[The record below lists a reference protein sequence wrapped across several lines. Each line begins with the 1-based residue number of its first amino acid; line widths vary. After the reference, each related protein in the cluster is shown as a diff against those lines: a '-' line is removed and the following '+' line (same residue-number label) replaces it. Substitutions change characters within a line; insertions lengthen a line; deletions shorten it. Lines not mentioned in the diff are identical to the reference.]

1 MNKELV
7 KIREE
12 IKSKKPTFVACES
25 WRYKRIRER
34 WKKPTGI
41 DNKMRKRVKGWPKL
55 VKIGYGSYKPARY
68 LHPSGY
74 RDVIIHNIDELL
86 KLDKNNDAARIGA
99 TVGKR
104 KRLAIIKKAKE
115 LDIKVLNP

>member
-12 IKSKKPTFVACES
+12 IKSKKPEFVACEG
-25 WRYKRIRER
+25 WRYKRIRKR

-55 VKIGYGSYKPARY
+55 VKIGYGSFKPARN

-74 RDVIIHNIDELL
+74 NDRLIYNVNDLMQ
-86 KLDKNNDAARIGA
+86 LDKDKDAARIGA
-99 TVGKR
+99 TVGRR
-104 KRLAIIKKAKE
+104 KRLEILKRARV
-115 LDIKVLNP
+115 LNIKVLNP